1 MAETQIILIRH
12 GEAASSWSD
21 HPDPGLSD
29 EGQGQAA
36 LTGKSLS
43 EEYANHQL
51 LSSPKK
57 RAMETMD
64 YVSKGLKKDFLI
76 DGRFIEIP
84 AIGVPQDQKQKWL
97 MGMMETP
104 IADLP
109 IEILKWRKD
118 LIDWLDAC
126 REPVIVGTHFMV
138 INVLVSYLLSHP
150 RLLYFHPSYASK
162 TEILMQDHKIKGLIL
177 GDEKKTNINL

>member
-36 LTGKSLS
+36 LTGKSLG

-104 IADLP
+104 D
-109 IEILKWRKD
+109 RKS
-118 LIDWLDAC
+118 
-126 REPVIVGTHFMV
+126 VV
-138 INVLVSYLLSHP
+138 
-150 RLLYFHPSYASK
+150 
-162 TEILMQDHKIKGLIL
+162 
-177 GDEKKTNINL
+177 